1 MQPSMHFLVC
11 CAVGELR
18 AYPSYA
24 RHKLSV
30 DVSKLSAL
38 SERGDLAFCDP
49 IKVAPLLGRRD
60 ERVYCLARVVC
71 YVMKCIPC
79 HPPGRLSSWI
89 PLGRASVS
97 FGQVSAICHST
108 FRSIWYINCQ
118 PPIRSFEA
126 GTTPNVI
133 SYR

>member
-49 IKVAPLLGRRD
+49 I
-60 ERVYCLARVVC
+60 
-71 YVMKCIPC
+71 
-79 HPPGRLSSWI
+79 
-89 PLGRASVS
+89 
-97 FGQVSAICHST
+97 
-108 FRSIWYINCQ
+108 
-118 PPIRSFEA
+118 
-126 GTTPNVI
+126 
-133 SYR
+133 